1 MYFEKL
7 VTNETNDSIK
17 DSAVKA
23 VKDASKSGSEK
34 AVKFIHDLSEISF
47 FEIILVVS
55 ATWLAIWIIRRL
67 FPYIADR
74 APQRLR
80 LFLLGAVPI
89 LRLILLTIAILWIV
103 PIIFNV
109 TFENFIIAAGAIS
122 VAIGFAFK
130 DYFSSLVAGVVAVFE
145 KPYRPGDWVKIGG
158 DYGEVT
164 SVGLRA
170 LSIRTPSDD
179 TVTIPHDKIWQENVL
194 NANDGVKTL
203 MCVVNFYIHPDHD
216 ATRLRRML
224 RDVGLTSPYL
234 RYDRPVVVMLS
245 ETPMGTHY
253 KLKAYPFEMRDQFS
267 LISDLTIR
275 GKIAIKESGGREVSL
290 PTLTGGELGEP

>member
-1 MYFEKL
+1 MFAEELMQSEKSES
-7 VTNETNDSIK
+7 VKNA
-17 DSAVKA
+17 AVKA
-23 VKDASKSGSEK
+23 VKDASESGSEK
-34 AVKFIHDLSEISF
+34 AVKFIHDLSEINF
-47 FEIILVVS
+47 IEILFVAAATGLV
-55 ATWLAIWIIRRL
+55 IWAIRRL
-67 FPYIADR
+67 VPYVADR
-74 APQRLR
+74 APQGLR

-89 LRLILLTIAILWIV
+89 LRLILLTIAILWII

-109 TFENFIIAAGAIS
+109 TFENFIVAAGAIS
-122 VAIGFAFK
+122 VALGFAFK

-170 LSIRTPSDD
+170 LSIRTPADD

-194 NANDGVKTL
+194 NSNDGANTL
-203 MCVVNFYIHPDHD
+203 MCVVNFYVHPEHD
-216 ATRLRRML
+216 ATKLRRIL

-234 RYDRPVVVMLS
+234 RYDQPVIVMLS

-267 LISDLTIR
+267 FISDMTIR
-275 GKIAIKESGGREVSL
+275 GKIAIKECGGQEVSL
-290 PTLTGGELGEP
+290 PALTGADSGEA

>member
-1 MYFEKL
+1 MFFVQLMVNEK
-7 VTNETNDSIK
+7 NDSVK
-17 DSAVKA
+17 DAAAKV
-23 VKDASKSGSEK
+23 VKDASESGAEK
-34 AVKFIHDLSEISF
+34 TVKFINDLSEINF
-47 FEIILVVS
+47 LEVIVVAA
-55 ATWLAIWIIRRL
+55 ATGLAIWAVRRL
-67 FPYIADR
+67 GPYLADR
-74 APQRLR
+74 SPQRLR

-89 LRLILLTIAILWIV
+89 LRLIFLTMAILWII

-109 TFENFIIAAGAIS
+109 TFENFIVAAGAIS
-122 VAIGFAFK
+122 VALGFAFK

-164 SVGLRA
+164 AVGLRS
-170 LSIRTPSDD
+170 LSIRTPADD

-194 NANDGVKTL
+194 NSNDGAKTL
-203 MCVVNFYIHPDHD
+203 MCVVNFYVHPDHD
-216 ATRLRRML
+216 ATRLRRVL

-234 RYDRPVVVMLS
+234 RYDHPVVVMLS

-267 LISDLTIR
+267 FISDLTIR
-275 GKIAIKESGGREVSL
+275 GKIAIEENGGREVSL
-290 PTLTGGELGEP
+290 PSLTSGEAGDV

>member
-1 MYFEKL
+1 MFDKNS
-7 VTNETNDSIK
+7 VMTKANESVK
-17 DSAVKA
+17 DAAVKA
-23 VKDASKSGSEK
+23 VKDASENGSEK
-34 AVKFIHDLSEISF
+34 AVKFIHDLSEINF
-47 FEIILVVS
+47 FEIIVVVA
-55 ATWLAIWIIRRL
+55 ATGLAIWTIRRFL
-67 FPYIADR
+67 PYVADR

-109 TFENFIIAAGAIS
+109 TFENFIVAAGAIS
-122 VAIGFAFK
+122 VALGFAFK

-170 LSIRTPSDD
+170 LSIRTPADD
-179 TVTIPHDKIWQENVL
+179 TVTIPHDKIWRENVL
-194 NANDGVKTL
+194 NANDGAKTL
-203 MCVVNFYIHPDHD
+203 MCVVNFYVHPDHD
-216 ATRLRRML
+216 ATRLRRIL

-234 RYDRPVVVMLS
+234 RYDQPVTVMLS

-267 LISDLTIR
+267 FISDLTIR
-275 GKIAIKESGGREVSL
+275 GKLAIEESGGREISL
-290 PTLTGGELGEP
+290 PLMSGGE